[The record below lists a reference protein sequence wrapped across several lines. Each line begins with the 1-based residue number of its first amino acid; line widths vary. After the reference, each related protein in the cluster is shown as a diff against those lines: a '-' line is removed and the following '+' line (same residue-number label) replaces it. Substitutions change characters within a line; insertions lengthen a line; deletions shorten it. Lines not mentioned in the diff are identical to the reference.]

1 MSIHPGKKVPVQT
14 SNELDPA
21 LRVRSSVRKRI
32 PILMYHSVAEEAK
45 PKFKEFTVS
54 PALFDRQMA
63 YLSEQGYTAMTVS
76 QFTNIC
82 AYEQES
88 LPARPVVITFD
99 DAFLD
104 FYTAALPILKRYGFS
119 ATLYVPTAY
128 VGETSRWM
136 EHEGEGSR
144 PILSWEQ
151 LREVRDSGIECG
163 AHSHSHPQLDLLP
176 LSQVQR
182 EITQSKRI
190 LEEHLGETVSSFAY
204 PYGYHTSAVKQLVR
218 EAGYT
223 SACAVKNALSTPA
236 TDPFALARVLVDPD
250 TDVDAFAALLDGQDR
265 RITFAAYT
273 RPLVPA
279 WRLVRFCSTLAQK
292 SQKKE
297 TVQL

>member
-1 MSIHPGKKVPVQT
+1 MSIHPGDKKIPGQT
-14 SNELDPA
+14 SNGLHPA
-21 LRVRSSVRKRI
+21 RRARSSARKRI
-32 PILMYHSVAEEAK
+32 PILMYHSIAEDAK
-45 PKFKEFTVS
+45 PKFKEFTVP

-63 YLSEQGYTAMTVS
+63 YLSEQGYTALTVS
-76 QFTNIC
+76 QFTYTC
-82 AYEQES
+82 AYEEER
-88 LPARPVVITFD
+88 LPAKPVVITFD

-128 VGETSRWM
+128 VGGTSRWM

-151 LREVRDSGIECG
+151 LREIRDSGIECG
-163 AHSHSHPQLDLLP
+163 AHSHTHPQLDLLF
-176 LSQVQR
+176 LSQAKK
-182 EITQSKRI
+182 EITQSKLI
-190 LEEHLGETVSSFAY
+190 LEEHLGETVASIAY

-223 SACAVKNALSTPA
+223 SACAVRNALSTPA

-250 TDVDAFAALLDGQDR
+250 TDVDTFAALLAGHNR
-265 RITFAAYT
+265 RITFASYT

-279 WRLVRFCSTLAQK
+279 WRLVRFYQK

-297 TVQL
+297 TVRI

>member
-1 MSIHPGKKVPVQT
+1 MSIHTENEKVPVQM
-14 SNELDPA
+14 SNRLHSA
-21 LRVRSSVRKRI
+21 RRVRSSVRKRI
-32 PILMYHSVAEEAK
+32 PILMYHSIAEDAK
-45 PKFKEFTVS
+45 PKFKEFTVP
-54 PALFDRQMA
+54 PALFERQMA
-63 YLSEQGYTAMTVS
+63 YLSEQGYTALTVS
-76 QFTNIC
+76 QFTYIC
-82 AYEQES
+82 ARQLER
-88 LPARPVVITFD
+88 LPAKSVVITFD

-104 FYTAALPILKRYGFS
+104 FYTDALPILKRYGFA

-151 LREVRDSGIECG
+151 LREIRDSGIECG
-163 AHSHSHPQLDLLP
+163 AHTHSHPQLDLLP
-176 LSQVQR
+176 LSQAKK
-182 EITQSKRI
+182 EITQSKHI
-190 LEEHLGETVSSFAY
+190 LEEHLGETVTSFAY
-204 PYGYHTSAVKQLVR
+204 PYGYHTSAVKQFVR

-250 TDVDAFAALLDGQDR
+250 TDVDAFAALLDGYNR
-265 RITFAAYT
+265 RITFATYT

-279 WRLVRFCSTLAQK
+279 WRLVRFYSTQARK

-297 TVQL
+297 AV

>member
-1 MSIHPGKKVPVQT
+1 MSIHAENEKVPVQM
-14 SNELDPA
+14 SNKLHSA

-32 PILMYHSVAEEAK
+32 PILMYHSIAEEAK
-45 PKFKEFTVS
+45 PKFKEFTVP
-54 PALFDRQMA
+54 PALFERQMV
-63 YLSEQGYTAMTVS
+63 YLSEQGYTALTVS
-76 QFTNIC
+76 QFTYIC
-82 AYEQES
+82 AHQLER
-88 LPARPVVITFD
+88 LPIKPVVITFD

-104 FYTAALPILKRYGFS
+104 FYTDALPILKRYGFA

-128 VGETSRWM
+128 VGGTSRWM
-136 EHEGEGSR
+136 EHEGEGLR

-151 LREVRDSGIECG
+151 LREIRDSGIECG
-163 AHSHSHPQLDLLP
+163 THTHSHPQLDLLP
-176 LSQVQR
+176 LAQAKK

-218 EAGYT
+218 EVGYT

-250 TDVDAFAALLDGQDR
+250 TDVDAFAALLAGHNR

-279 WRLVRFCSTLAQK
+279 WRLVRFCSTLARK

-297 TVQL
+297 TV